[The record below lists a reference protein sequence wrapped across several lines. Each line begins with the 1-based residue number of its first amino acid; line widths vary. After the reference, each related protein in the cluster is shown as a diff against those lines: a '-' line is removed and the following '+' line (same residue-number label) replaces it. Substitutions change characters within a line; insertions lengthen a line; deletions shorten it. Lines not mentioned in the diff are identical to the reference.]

1 MLSEVL
7 TRQQETVTYAALLP
21 PREVRGEMRWLSGR
35 NRSADTFHIERSGSG
50 PKRLLRAGRSVAYTN
65 PCLAQGFLFFDAAMD
80 NMEFDFVLPRAR
92 GARSGRRRAR
102 SSAMRI
108 ALGSDFEDISGTLL
122 KFRAL
127 QAFSQEAV
135 RYPVHRVV
143 RCAARRELPELFDAL
158 ALESGFEAHRLD
170 EDDLMLDGPAVFFT
184 ASGRRKA
191 AYTSCKFT
199 IWARSLPDLE
209 EARER
214 LLRVVGDSRLREEM
228 FTVDWHF
235 TSAHGL
241 SSTTFEET
249 ADPALMDEAYPVLG
263 EPVDRFVSRYLDSE
277 ETVLI
282 LQGPPGTGKTR
293 LVRAILAAMSR
304 RKGENAQVLYTG
316 DTHAL
321 ENDQLFL
328 EFLTG
333 EHDAFVVED
342 ADHVLASRANGNQHL
357 HRFLAI
363 ADGVVRAQGRKILF
377 TTNLPNVGDIDDAL
391 VRPGRCFAKVNLPAL
406 KRHEVEAL
414 LVRLCGAD
422 QALHSRVLAAAWPP
436 ETRSTTLAEVFA
448 AFESCHV

>member
-1 MLSEVL
+1 
-7 TRQQETVTYAALLP
+7 
-21 PREVRGEMRWLSGR
+21 
-35 NRSADTFHIERSGSG
+35 
-50 PKRLLRAGRSVAYTN
+50 
-65 PCLAQGFLFFDAAMD
+65 MD
-80 NMEFDFVLPRAR
+80 KMEFDLALPRLR
-92 GARSGRRRAR
+92 HHRPGRRRTRA
-102 SSAMRI
+102 SALHI
-108 ALGSDFEDISGTLL
+108 ALGGDFSDLGDVLL
-122 KFRAL
+122 KIRAL
-127 QAFSQEAV
+127 QSFSQDPT

-143 RCAARRELPELFDAL
+143 RCAARQELPELFDAL
-158 ALESGFEAHRLD
+158 ALESGLQAHRLD
-170 EDDLMLDGPAVFFT
+170 EDDLMLDGPGVFVA
-184 ASGRRKA
+184 ASGRRKSG
-191 AYTSCKFT
+191 YTSCKFA
-199 IWARSLPDLE
+199 IWAQSRDALV

-214 LLRVVGDSRLREEM
+214 LLRVVGDARLREEM

-235 TSAHGL
+235 TGAHGL

-249 ADPALMDEAYPVLG
+249 ADSELMDEAYPALR
-263 EPVDRFVSRYLDSE
+263 EPVARFISRYLDSR

-321 ENDQLFL
+321 EKDQLFL

-342 ADHVLASRANGNQHL
+342 ADHVLASRANGNRHL

-391 VRPGRCFAKVNLPAL
+391 LRPGRCFAKAILPGL

-414 LVRLCGAD
+414 LVRLCGSD
-422 QALHSRVLAAAWPP
+422 EALRSRVLAAAWPADA
-436 ETRSTTLAEVFA
+436 RSVTLAEVFA
-448 AFESCHV
+448 ALEAGRA

>member
-1 MLSEVL
+1 
-7 TRQQETVTYAALLP
+7 
-21 PREVRGEMRWLSGR
+21 MR
-35 NRSADTFHIERSGSG
+35 T
-50 PKRLLRAGRSVAYTN
+50 AGC
-65 PCLAQGFLFFDAAMD
+65 PQFFGAAMEK
-80 NMEFDFVLPRAR
+80 MEFNIAR
-92 GARSGRRRAR
+92 TRTQGGPSGRRRVR
-102 SSAMRI
+102 SSTLRI
-108 ALGSDFEDISGTLL
+108 ALGGDFEDIADTLL

-127 QAFSQEAV
+127 QAFSQEAA

-143 RCAARRELPELFDAL
+143 RCAARQELPELFDAL

-170 EDDLMLDGPAVFFT
+170 EDDLMLDGPGVFVS
-184 ASGRRKA
+184 ASGRRKTG
-191 AYTSCKFT
+191 YTSCKFA
-199 IWARSLPDLE
+199 IWAHSRVALE
-209 EARER
+209 EARDR
-214 LLRVVGDSRLREEM
+214 LLHVVGDSRLREEM

-241 SSTTFEET
+241 SNTTFEET
-249 ADPALMDEAYPVLG
+249 ADPALMDEAYPALR
-263 EPVDRFVSRYLDSE
+263 EPVARFICRYLDSR

-333 EHDAFVVED
+333 KHDAFVVED

-391 VRPGRCFAKVNLPAL
+391 LRPGRCFAKVSLPTL
-406 KRHEVEAL
+406 RQHEVDAL
-414 LVRLCGAD
+414 LARLCGAD
-422 QALHSRVLAAAWPP
+422 QELRSRAMAAAWPAA
-436 ETRSTTLAEVFA
+436 TRAATLAEVFA
-448 AFESCHV
+448 ALEASGT